1 MTKKREW
8 GNLAANEVFFKAR
21 VDDVFLLGIKLGS
34 EGCSNW
40 INYAE
45 FRMMNQRNELKNYCG
60 PRHDGVFIHDWTFIE
75 LEIGSITDKI
85 AVIVVE
91 NLFVTMLISLST
103 LKRKSEIRRDYQ
115 RRCIHAGGS
124 SVPLLEEICP
134 PLDESRMWKSIVNS
148 DGPRVSAREL
158 GAPRLEWADKRR
170 AFVCGRVCG
179 EVADIEIDN
188 TKDCNMISER
198 LLELLGFTA
207 SVRRFNG
214 KLERTF
220 NNNKN

>member
-1 MTKKREW
+1 M
-8 GNLAANEVFFKAR
+8 
-21 VDDVFLLGIKLGS
+21 S
-34 EGCSNW
+34 
-40 INYAE
+40 
-45 FRMMNQRNELKNYCG
+45 
-60 PRHDGVFIHDWTFIE
+60 
-75 LEIGSITDKI
+75 
-85 AVIVVE
+85 
-91 NLFVTMLISLST
+91 
-103 LKRKSEIRRDYQ
+103 
-115 RRCIHAGGS
+115 
-124 SVPLLEEICP
+124 LLEEIGP
-134 PLDESRMWKSIVNS
+134 PLNESRIWKNIANS

-198 LLELLGFTA
+198 LLELLGFAA

-220 NNNKN
+220 NDKNRKIETLGYTRAKINIGSLQEVFILIVVGNGVLESDVVLSARELKECHGLFVRQPVSVNFEKLPKTVTTEVNPKQHLVAGSSIPVPIPGGQF